1 MRPKSAATGAGFGPR
16 ADEDAERAKGEVVAI
31 SILGLVLI
39 CMALFLHPYIFYP
52 LSLRWFREV
61 PIRKAPAR
69 PLPSASLLFSA
80 YNEERSLPAKIA
92 NLREIKTRYPDIE
105 ILAYSDC
112 SSDGSLDLLLACPD
126 LLRVV
131 PSTHRTGKATG
142 MRLMAAEATGDI
154 LIFTDANVILDPD
167 AVESLLGY
175 FSDPAIGGVAGAL
188 HYVNED
194 ASTTARVGGLYW
206 RLEEALKQRES
217 RIGSIMGADG
227 SIFATRRALYPE
239 VPPHL
244 LDDMTV
250 SMSVTF
256 AGQRLIHA
264 ADVPAYEKNATSSAD
279 EFRRKRRIACRAFN
293 THRYLWPQIRRHY
306 GAGDLYKYLSHKLLR
321 WLGLIPLAL
330 ALVLGIIGLVSAGL
344 PMLALGLV
352 VLGAGALLAGMIGA
366 PLLRGIWQILLSVI
380 ATFLGVMD
388 SLAGKTYQTWN
399 PAQSRD

>member
-1 MRPKSAATGAGFGPR
+1 M
-16 ADEDAERAKGEVVAI
+16 AI
-31 SILGLVLI
+31 SILGLALI

-52 LSLRWFREV
+52 LSLRWFREA
-61 PIRKAPAR
+61 PIRPDLAR
-69 PLPSASLLFSA
+69 PLPGASLLFSA

-92 NLREIKTRYPDIE
+92 NLREIKARHPDIE

-112 SSDGSLDLLLACPD
+112 SSDATLDLLLACPD

-131 PSTHRTGKATG
+131 PSTQRTGKATG

-167 AVESLLGY
+167 AVERLLGY

-194 ASTTARVGGLYW
+194 ASATARVGGLYW

-264 ADVPAYEKNATSSAD
+264 ADVQAYEKNATSSAD

-293 THRYLWPQIRRHY
+293 THRYLWPRIRRHY

-330 ALVLGIIGLVSAGL
+330 AILLGITGLVIAGA
-344 PMLALGLV
+344 PMLALGFV
-352 VLGAGALLAGMIGA
+352 VLAAGALLAGMMGA